1 MLKEWVIVLTRDEK
15 RTFYGF
21 YGLFL
26 SSTLILMMIIGWLF
40 YQMQS
45 DHLKD
50 LTISKMKINASRLA
64 ARIIYSHMQY
74 LPINRSDLVVE
85 RGLHFGLYDRNKKPI
100 MAHISEK
107 IDFSRKLYKVN
118 DKTFLVDTSA
128 AGHLGVVYI
137 VVEEYILK
145 NAINNLIKHISITL
159 GLTYILTSILGFFL
173 ARFFITPIQK
183 QREKLDNFIKD
194 TTHELNTPIA
204 ALLMC
209 VESPNPTSQKN
220 LTRINLSAKRISE
233 IYKDLTY
240 LILKDKNRSIKQAV
254 IVDLK
259 PMLDEQIDYFKEFA
273 SKKKITLEYEAYET
287 FFKIDQDS
295 FTRLTN
301 NLISNAIKYTNMQGK
316 IKILLKNSTLV
327 IEDNG
332 IGIEEKKLKEIF
344 TRFYRATSQNGGF
357 GIGLNIVSSICQSYD
372 IKIDVKSKLNEGT
385 TFTLDFN
392 T

>member
-1 MLKEWVIVLTRDEK
+1 MV
-15 RTFYGF
+15 
-21 YGLFL
+21 
-26 SSTLILMMIIGWLF
+26 IIGWLF

-74 LPINRSDLVVE
+74 LPVQRSDLFVE
-85 RGLHFGLYDRNKKPI
+85 KGLHFGLYDRNRKPI
-100 MAHISEK
+100 IAHISEK
-107 IDFSRKLYKVN
+107 INFTRKLYKRN
-118 DKTFLVDTSA
+118 NKTFLVDTSA
-128 AGHLGVVYI
+128 AGHLGIVYI
-137 VVEEYILK
+137 VIEEYILEDAM
-145 NAINNLIKHISITL
+145 NSLIKHIIFVL
-159 GLTYILTSILGFFL
+159 GLIYILTSILGFFL

-209 VESPNPTSQKN
+209 VDSPNPTSAKN
-220 LTRINLSAKRISE
+220 LSRINLSAKRISE

-240 LILKDKNRSIKQAV
+240 LILKDKDKSIKQAHS
-254 IVDLK
+254 IDLK

-273 SKKKITLEYEAYET
+273 SRKKITFEYEANPTT
-287 FFKIDQDS
+287 FTIDEDS

-301 NLISNAIKYTNMQGK
+301 NLISNAIKYTNVNGK
-316 IKILLKNSTLV
+316 IKITLKDSTLT
-327 IEDNG
+327 IEDDG

-357 GIGLNIVSSICQSYD
+357 GIGLNIVSSICQAYK
-372 IKIDVKSKLNEGT
+372 IQIDVSSKLKEGT
-385 TFTLDFN
+385 TFTLDFKSKN
-392 T
+392 LK

>member
-1 MLKEWVIVLTRDEK
+1 MVIVLTREEK

-26 SSTLILMMIIGWLF
+26 GSTLVLMVIIGLLF
-40 YQMQS
+40 YQNQS
-45 DHLKD
+45 DHLRD

-64 ARIIYSHMQY
+64 AKIIYSHMQY
-74 LPINRSDLVVE
+74 LPIQRSDLVVE
-85 RGLHFGLYDRNKKPI
+85 NGLHFGLYDRNRKPI
-100 MAHISEK
+100 IAHISEQVS
-107 IDFSRKLYKVN
+107 FTQKLYKRN
-118 DKTFLVDTSA
+118 GKSYLVDTSA
-128 AGHLGVVYI
+128 AGHLGIVYI
-137 VVEEYILK
+137 VIEEYILK
-145 NAINNLIKHISITL
+145 QAIIDLVKHIVIVL

-209 VESPNPTSQKN
+209 VDSPNPTSAKN

-240 LILKDKNRSIKQAV
+240 LVLKDKNKSIKEAQV
-254 IVDLK
+254 IDLK
-259 PMLDEQIDYFKEFA
+259 PMMDEQIEYFREFA
-273 SKKKITLEYEAYET
+273 SRKKITFEYESQST
-287 FFKIDQDS
+287 HFKIEEDS

-301 NLISNAIKYTNMQGK
+301 NLISNAIKYTNVNGK
-316 IKILLKNSTLV
+316 IKITLKNSLLI

-332 IGIEEKKLKEIF
+332 IGIDEKKLKQIF
-344 TRFYRATSQNGGF
+344 NRFYRATAQNGGF
-357 GIGLNIVSSICQSYD
+357 GIGLNIVSSICQSYQ
-372 IKIDVKSKLNEGT
+372 IKIDVVSKIDEGT
-385 TFTLDFN
+385 TFTLNFQS
-392 T
+392 